1 MYDRREIFESYPG
14 PYQETYQGSYQETYP
29 APHQGTYYGPL
40 DPDEGIVPTT
50 HYADMMHTQETFT
63 PQDVHDFGQV
73 LNLDE
78 ELAEFMRA
86 SAAEAAPAAPVAP
99 TPPFPRP
106 GSHDHRKRRAPRFH
120 RPAGWTWLRMI
131 SFALAALTAVIVA
144 MVSAFGA
151 VVSYDPLRL
160 IAATSV
166 PDNLAK
172 CWPLLIFG
180 PWLVASLSVLRATL
194 HHRTAPQGWALVV
207 LFSALAAVL
216 CVSHADKTL
225 SGIAVA
231 CLPPITALTCFHQL
245 VRQITLTRT
254 PVRPAG
260 IRSHRATP

>member
-1 MYDRREIFESYPG
+1 M
-14 PYQETYQGSYQETYP
+14 
-29 APHQGTYYGPL
+29 A
-40 DPDEGIVPTT
+40 
-50 HYADMMHTQETFT
+50 
-63 PQDVHDFGQV
+63 
-73 LNLDE
+73 
-78 ELAEFMRA
+78 
-86 SAAEAAPAAPVAP
+86 
-99 TPPFPRP
+99 
-106 GSHDHRKRRAPRFH
+106 
-120 RPAGWTWLRMI
+120 

-172 CWPLLIFG
+172 GWPLLIFG

-194 HHRTAPQGWALVV
+194 HHRSAPQAWALVV
-207 LFSALAAVL
+207 LFSALSAVL

-231 CLPPITALTCFHQL
+231 CLPPITELTCFHQL

-254 PVRPAG
+254 PTRPSG
-260 IRSHRATP
+260 TRSHRATP